1 MASGYFDFVT
11 DMRGFH
17 VYRDIWKPKLY
28 QLVTCKRERNNVHH
42 CFAIAGMTKV
52 QGTLAPS
59 IIGHI
64 PRELSRYIWFAI
76 KRGAT
81 IQAKVISTKEK
92 ASTLKQGGL
101 EVPICVEIVWGDTVS
116 MEKLKT
122 KVDSLDYKIDVDYVD
137 DSKDILKG
145 ILAEDMEESDEE
157 IEAKEVVEQDNTVVI
172 M

>member
-1 MASGYFDFVT
+1 MW
-11 DMRGFH
+11 R
-17 VYRDIWKPKLY
+17 
-28 QLVTCKRERNNVHH
+28 
-42 CFAIAGMTKV
+42 
-52 QGTLAPS
+52 
-59 IIGHI
+59 
-64 PRELSRYIWFAI
+64 
-76 KRGAT
+76 
-81 IQAKVISTKEK
+81 
-92 ASTLKQGGL
+92 
-101 EVPICVEIVWGDTVS
+101 DTVS